1 MAKKPALAAER
12 WGEILWVAYYALER
26 IGKLNKLDPSLIWD
40 FYYGSGGKKF
50 TGFLKDQGVYS
61 YMSELDDVNEFDTLL
76 DSKKIKDKL
85 DRLDWHG
92 ATKSQVQ
99 NFAKNPKTSF
109 TKSLKV
115 TRQGEFYTK
124 KTNIQDFLS
133 KVKSVFGYGFELDRW
148 NPADVWFYSD
158 YAVTQIN
165 LLIKNFSIND
175 PSIFNKLPKKL
186 QKLQSLQE
194 VKALNNLFLELY
206 NTKKLVPVSLKKAS
220 TISKGSYTSRIA
232 LINIPKDKN
241 NKPRDPVITDKQYPI
256 RKSDAVMGSRNLKYD
271 IRAQDATLD
280 KDGNILFRNKYDYIQ
295 TNEKGTS
302 FEMPGSAG
310 FRAAQG
316 GSFNTNDAENVIYT
330 AKGKR
335 SMDEIRKKTDIK
347 KFRNSQLLSKGM
359 TLRLGIDPTDYS
371 LHKKY
376 LDELSNALEPY
387 VKNQEKTI
395 DKGVGK
401 DTDKLRSLISK
412 LEIATVIKES
422 GQEDEII
429 LDLYNA
435 IKSKS
440 VVNRKDFEKIIG
452 KLSDSIYK
460 QSRAK
465 GQKQL
470 TRQESDVL
478 AKARLITK
486 MGSNYKLPSSFYI
499 KLY

>member
-1 MAKKPALAAER
+1 
-12 WGEILWVAYYALER
+12 
-26 IGKLNKLDPSLIWD
+26 
-40 FYYGSGGKKF
+40 
-50 TGFLKDQGVYS
+50 
-61 YMSELDDVNEFDTLL
+61 
-76 DSKKIKDKL
+76 
-85 DRLDWHG
+85 
-92 ATKSQVQ
+92 
-99 NFAKNPKTSF
+99 
-109 TKSLKV
+109 
-115 TRQGEFYTK
+115 
-124 KTNIQDFLS
+124 
-133 KVKSVFGYGFELDRW
+133 
-148 NPADVWFYSD
+148 
-158 YAVTQIN
+158 
-165 LLIKNFSIND
+165 
-175 PSIFNKLPKKL
+175 
-186 QKLQSLQE
+186 
-194 VKALNNLFLELY
+194 
-206 NTKKLVPVSLKKAS
+206 
-220 TISKGSYTSRIA
+220 
-232 LINIPKDKN
+232 
-241 NKPRDPVITDKQYPI
+241 
-256 RKSDAVMGSRNLKYD
+256 
-271 IRAQDATLD
+271 
-280 KDGNILFRNKYDYIQ
+280 
-295 TNEKGTS
+295 
-302 FEMPGSAG
+302 MPGSAG
-310 FRAAQG
+310 FSAAQG

-335 SMDEIRKKTDIK
+335 SMDEIRKKTNIK

>member
-1 MAKKPALAAER
+1 
-12 WGEILWVAYYALER
+12 
-26 IGKLNKLDPSLIWD
+26 
-40 FYYGSGGKKF
+40 
-50 TGFLKDQGVYS
+50 
-61 YMSELDDVNEFDTLL
+61 
-76 DSKKIKDKL
+76 
-85 DRLDWHG
+85 
-92 ATKSQVQ
+92 
-99 NFAKNPKTSF
+99 
-109 TKSLKV
+109 
-115 TRQGEFYTK
+115 
-124 KTNIQDFLS
+124 
-133 KVKSVFGYGFELDRW
+133 
-148 NPADVWFYSD
+148 
-158 YAVTQIN
+158 
-165 LLIKNFSIND
+165 
-175 PSIFNKLPKKL
+175 
-186 QKLQSLQE
+186 
-194 VKALNNLFLELY
+194 
-206 NTKKLVPVSLKKAS
+206 
-220 TISKGSYTSRIA
+220 
-232 LINIPKDKN
+232 
-241 NKPRDPVITDKQYPI
+241 
-256 RKSDAVMGSRNLKYD
+256 
-271 IRAQDATLD
+271 
-280 KDGNILFRNKYDYIQ
+280 
-295 TNEKGTS
+295 
-302 FEMPGSAG
+302 MPGSAG
-310 FRAAQG
+310 FSAAQG